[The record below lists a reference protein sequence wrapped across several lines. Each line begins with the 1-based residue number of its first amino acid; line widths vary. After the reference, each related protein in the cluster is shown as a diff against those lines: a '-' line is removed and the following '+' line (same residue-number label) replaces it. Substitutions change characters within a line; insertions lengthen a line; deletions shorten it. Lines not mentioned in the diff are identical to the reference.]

1 MSRWLALV
9 PLVVLIALGLLFGL
23 YSLNRDPQVQPQAM
37 VGKPVP
43 ALSLPNLED
52 GRPVALA
59 EALNGQPALVNFF
72 ASWCPPC
79 EVEHPVLVDL
89 AAQGV
94 PIIGVAY
101 KDAPPNTEAFL
112 ARLGDPFSIH
122 LVDRDGR
129 AGVEFGVTG
138 VPETYLVG
146 ADGTILAKHAGP
158 LSAEDAAALWAQRE

>member
-1 MSRWLALV
+1 MSRWLALL
-9 PLVVLIALGLLFGL
+9 PLAALVLLALMFGL
-23 YSLNRDPQVQPQAM
+23 FSLNRDPQVQPQAM
-37 VGKPVP
+37 VGQPMP
-43 ALSLPNLED
+43 ALTLPRLTD
-52 GRPVALA
+52 GAMRPLAQAAGGRPV
-59 EALNGQPALVNFF
+59 LVNFF

-101 KDAPPNTEAFL
+101 KDAPPQTQAFL
-112 ARLGDPFSIH
+112 TRLGDPFTEH

-138 VPETYLVG
+138 VPETYLIG
-146 ADGTILAKHAGP
+146 ADGVILAKHSGP
-158 LSAEDAAALWAQRE
+158 LTAEDAAALWGRRE

>member
-1 MSRWLALV
+1 
-9 PLVVLIALGLLFGL
+9 
-23 YSLNRDPQVQPQAM
+23 M

-52 GRPVALA
+52 GRPMALA
-59 EALNGQPALVNFF
+59 QALNGQPALINFF

-101 KDAPPNTEAFL
+101 KDAPPNTQAFL
-112 ARLGDPFSIH
+112 ARLGDPFTIH

-158 LSAEDAAALWAQRE
+158 LSAEDAAALWGQRE